1 MVKKATP
8 LERASRM
15 LDLVPFLH
23 SHQGISVDELAAEF
37 KIERKELLQDLQAL
51 WMCGENKFD
60 YMELDFESD
69 YVFIRNADTLK
80 AIRSLATTERI
91 ALIIGLTLIEADL
104 SDEDI
109 RAEVTTLRNK
119 LGVNL
124 ESQVSATPLIS
135 SADITLIDKAISSRR
150 ILEFSYYSPSN
161 DSKTSR
167 RVDPL
172 YCKVEHGIQYM
183 VAYCH
188 SSGAQ
193 RTFRLDR
200 ISNLTILEERA
211 KKSEAKSV
219 EKPLLEV
226 TVKLHK
232 DLRRNRESLGGS
244 VIQKK
249 DSLQVKIFSEYWL
262 LRTVFSGLGGIE
274 LIEPDDLRESIHK
287 RAVEVRA
294 LYR

>member
-1 MVKKATP
+1 
-8 LERASRM
+8 
-15 LDLVPFLH
+15 
-23 SHQGISVDELAAEF
+23 
-37 KIERKELLQDLQAL
+37 
-51 WMCGENKFD
+51 
-60 YMELDFESD
+60 MELDFESD

-124 ESQVSATPLIS
+124 ESQVSASPLIS
-135 SADITLIDKAISSRR
+135 SADITLIDKAISSRT

-183 VAYCH
+183 VAHCH

-211 KKSEAKSV
+211 KKSEAKSD
-219 EKPLLEV
+219 EKPHLEV

>member
-1 MVKKATP
+1 
-8 LERASRM
+8 M

-91 ALIIGLTLIEADL
+91 ALILGLTLIEADL

-135 SADITLIDKAISSRR
+135 SADITLIDKAISSRT

-232 DLRRNRESLGGS
+232 DLRRNMESLGGS

>member
-1 MVKKATP
+1 
-8 LERASRM
+8 
-15 LDLVPFLH
+15 
-23 SHQGISVDELAAEF
+23 
-37 KIERKELLQDLQAL
+37 
-51 WMCGENKFD
+51 
-60 YMELDFESD
+60 
-69 YVFIRNADTLK
+69 
-80 AIRSLATTERI
+80 
-91 ALIIGLTLIEADL
+91 
-104 SDEDI
+104 
-109 RAEVTTLRNK
+109 

-135 SADITLIDKAISSRR
+135 SADITLIDKAISSRT

-183 VAYCH
+183 VAHCH

-211 KKSEAKSV
+211 KKSEEKSV

-232 DLRRNRESLGGS
+232 DLRRNRESLGGN

-287 RAVEVRA
+287 RAMEVRA

>member
-23 SHQGISVDELAAEF
+23 SHQGMSVDELAAEF

-91 ALIIGLTLIEADL
+91 ALILGLTLIEADL

-135 SADITLIDKAISSRR
+135 SADITLIDKAISSRT

-211 KKSEAKSV
+211 KKSEAKSD
-219 EKPLLEV
+219 EKPHLEV

-232 DLRRNRESLGGS
+232 DLRRNRESLGGN

>member
-23 SHQGISVDELAAEF
+23 SHQGISVDELGTEF

-135 SADITLIDKAISSRR
+135 SADITLIDKAISSRT

-167 RVDPL
+167 KVDPL

-183 VAYCH
+183 VAHCH
-188 SSGAQ
+188 TSGAQ

-200 ISNLTILEERA
+200 ISNLAILEERA
-211 KKSEAKSV
+211 KKSEAKSI
-219 EKPLLEV
+219 EKPLMEV

-287 RAVEVRA
+287 RAMAVRA